1 MYSQK
6 RRCNF
11 AENRSAKAGE
21 SEKKIFA
28 IRRSEAKA
36 NFFVKKRKK
45 ATKNRNSAKR
55 KRKIFLFGE
64 AKIFHKKRKKAKI
77 FFKKRNRAEI
87 FRSTVGV

>member
-1 MYSQK
+1 MSHDDVMMTSDVKVPQGLFL
-6 RRCNF
+6 RSSTLMIRDVNF

-36 NFFVKKRKK
+36 NFFFKKRKK

-55 KRKIFLFGE
+55 KRKNF
-64 AKIFHKKRKKAKI
+64 
-77 FFKKRNRAEI
+77 
-87 FRSTVGV
+87 

>member
-1 MYSQK
+1 LI
-6 RRCNF
+6 RDVNL

-45 ATKNRNSAKR
+45 ATKIAIRRSESEKFFYSAKR
-55 KRKIFLFGE
+55 KFFTKSEKKRENFLKSE
-64 AKIFHKKRKKAKI
+64 KKRK
-77 FFKKRNRAEI
+77 FF
-87 FRSTVGV
+87 